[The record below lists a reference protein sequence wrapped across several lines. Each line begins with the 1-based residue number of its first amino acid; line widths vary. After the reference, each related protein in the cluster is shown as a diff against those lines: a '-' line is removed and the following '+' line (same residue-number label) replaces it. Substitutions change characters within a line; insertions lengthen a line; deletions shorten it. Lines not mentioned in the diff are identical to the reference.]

1 MTRPIGPDEPASG
14 SASGGSG
21 RGGGRPSSTAS
32 RGRKKSKKK
41 AKKKSKKKATRKA
54 AARKR
59 APRPAEPSFIERL
72 AQLGGVTGG
81 FAERIQR
88 LVGETGGL
96 PLRLGRALLPM
107 PDSEVM
113 RRGGATLRE
122 LREVAGLTLD
132 ELGEAIDLDD
142 HTLLEAV
149 ENGTALLSFEL
160 TLRLAGLLA
169 RHDPLPFI
177 MRFTRTYNPE
187 LWQMLE
193 AWGVGRLPLQFERER
208 EFINVYR
215 RHDAARKLSDEGFSR
230 VLDFTRAAFELSLH
244 FIAEQENVEDVE
256 QEP

>member
-1 MTRPIGPDEPASG
+1 MTRPDGPDQRA
-14 SASGGSG
+14 
-21 RGGGRPSSTAS
+21 
-32 RGRKKSKKK
+32 RGRTPGGPGGAHATAARGAKRAKKASKKK
-41 AKKKSKKKATRKA
+41 ARKKSRKKA
-54 AARKR
+54 AARPR
-59 APRPAEPSFIERL
+59 APRAPEQGFIERL

-88 LVGETGGL
+88 IVTETGAL

-113 RRGGATLRE
+113 RRAGATLRE
-122 LREVAGLTLD
+122 LRELAGLTLD
-132 ELGEAIDLDD
+132 ELGEAIDLED

-149 ENGTALLSFEL
+149 ENGTAILSFEL

-177 MRFTRTYNPE
+177 VRFTRTYNPE
-187 LWQMLE
+187 LWQILE
-193 AWGVGRLPLQFERER
+193 GWGVGRLPLQFERER

-244 FIAEQENVEDVE
+244 FIAEQEDVEDVE
-256 QEP
+256 HEL

>member
-177 MRFTRTYNPE
+177 M
-187 LWQMLE
+187 
-193 AWGVGRLPLQFERER
+193 VGRLPLQFERER

>member
-1 MTRPIGPDEPASG
+1 MTRPIGPDERASG

-21 RGGGRPSSTAS
+21 RGGGRPQSTAS
-32 RGRKKSKKK
+32 RGRKK
-41 AKKKSKKKATRKA
+41 AKRKSKKKARKKA
-54 AARKR
+54 AVRKR
-59 APRPAEPSFIERL
+59 APTPVEPSFIERL
-72 AQLGGVTGG
+72 AGLDGVTGG

-88 LVGETGGL
+88 LVSEMGGI

-132 ELGEAIDLDD
+132 ELGEAIDLED

-149 ENGTALLSFEL
+149 ENGTSILSFEL

-215 RHDAARKLSDEGFSR
+215 RHDAARKLSDEGFR
-230 VLDFTRAAFELSLH
+230 HVLDFTRAAFELSLH
-244 FIAEQENVEDVE
+244 FIAEQEEVEDVE
-256 QEP
+256 QDL

>member
-1 MTRPIGPDEPASG
+1 MTRPIGPDERASG
-14 SASGGSG
+14 STSGGSG
-21 RGGGRPSSTAS
+21 GGGGRPRSTAS
-32 RGRKKSKKK
+32 RSRKKAKKK
-41 AKKKSKKKATRKA
+41 AKKKARKKT

-59 APRPAEPSFIERL
+59 APRPAERSFIERL

-88 LVGETGGL
+88 LVSETGGI

-132 ELGEAIDLDD
+132 ELGEAIDLED

-149 ENGTALLSFEL
+149 ENGTAILSFEL

-244 FIAEQENVEDVE
+244 FIAEQEEVEDVE
-256 QEP
+256 QEL

>member
-1 MTRPIGPDEPASG
+1 MTRPEGPDQRA
-14 SASGGSG
+14 
-21 RGGGRPSSTAS
+21 
-32 RGRKKSKKK
+32 RGRTPGGPGGAHATAARGAKRAKKTSKKK
-41 AKKKSKKKATRKA
+41 SRKKA
-54 AARKR
+54 AARPR
-59 APRPAEPSFIERL
+59 APEQSFIERL

-88 LVGETGGL
+88 IVTETGAL

-113 RRGGATLRE
+113 RRAGATLRE
-122 LREVAGLTLD
+122 LRELAGLTLD
-132 ELGEAIDLDD
+132 ELGEAIDLED

-149 ENGTALLSFEL
+149 ENGTAILSFEL

-177 MRFTRTYNPE
+177 VRFTRTYNPE
-187 LWQMLE
+187 LWQILE
-193 AWGVGRLPLQFERER
+193 GWGVGRLPLQFERER

-244 FIAEQENVEDVE
+244 FIAEQEEVEDVE
-256 QEP
+256 REL